1 MQAAT
6 AQKEILPLGFVAEFR
21 GQRGNQV
28 LLAVRL
34 PDSLADQVPGDG
46 SQMQRQLRFH
56 PPQEFRVIGARR
68 PRRWLGRVARVSLG
82 R

>member
-1 MQAAT
+1 
-6 AQKEILPLGFVAEFR
+6 
-21 GQRGNQV
+21 
-28 LLAVRL
+28 VRL